1 MRKSM
6 KQRVAL
12 FLSFAMAFTS
22 VDSSAL
28 VAAADMTEIV
38 SQETQQED
46 AVQEE
51 GAVQNEEVSADE
63 LAVAENEEAQP
74 EESAIMDELVEET
87 EVIDEEATDGDGDQ
101 LNVISEN
108 IGQEEGEQVIDA
120 ETEIVLEQNDVE
132 AGQTDASDMAAPES
146 LMAES
151 VTAEELLNADLS
163 TLELGANQ
171 VTSGEDGF
179 NWYKFEAVKGR
190 KYNIDPC
197 ATVQIY
203 YIENGEIAEAA
214 PNNVFRAEHTGT
226 YYLGFCGPVYNPK
239 TDGYDLYTF
248 TTNISE
254 IPLIEDITVGEI
266 QNRNII
272 SEFQITMG
280 QNIP

>member
-108 IGQEEGEQVIDA
+108 IGQEE
-120 ETEIVLEQNDVE
+120 
-132 AGQTDASDMAAPES
+132 
-146 LMAES
+146 
-151 VTAEELLNADLS
+151 
-163 TLELGANQ
+163 
-171 VTSGEDGF
+171 
-179 NWYKFEAVKGR
+179 
-190 KYNIDPC
+190 
-197 ATVQIY
+197 
-203 YIENGEIAEAA
+203 
-214 PNNVFRAEHTGT
+214 
-226 YYLGFCGPVYNPK
+226 
-239 TDGYDLYTF
+239 
-248 TTNISE
+248 
-254 IPLIEDITVGEI
+254 
-266 QNRNII
+266 
-272 SEFQITMG
+272 
-280 QNIP
+280 